1 MADEKKLQD
10 DLLSDEQLE
19 QVAGGYSNELYGD
32 SLILYRMGFIDGMY
46 NQDNAVESCKKIQEG
61 WLKAGIICVIR
72 DESENLYFLQS
83 NGQQISS
90 EKALEYVSERFPI
103 VR

>member
-1 MADEKKLQD
+1 MTDEKKLQD
-10 DLLSDEQLE
+10 EMLSDEQLDI
-19 QVAGGYSNELYGD
+19 VAGGYSNELYGD
-32 SLILYRMGFIDGMY
+32 SLILYRIGIIDGMY
-46 NQDNAVESCKKIQEG
+46 DQDNAVASCKKIQEG

-90 EKALEYVSERFPI
+90 EQVLRYVAERFPI